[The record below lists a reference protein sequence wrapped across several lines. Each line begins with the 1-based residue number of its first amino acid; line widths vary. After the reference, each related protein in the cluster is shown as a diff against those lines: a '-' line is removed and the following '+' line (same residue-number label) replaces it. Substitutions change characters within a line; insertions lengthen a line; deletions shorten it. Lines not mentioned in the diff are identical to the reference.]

1 DLVYLIRVVVGDAL
15 PYPKV
20 TPEAATYT
28 VDNGVISVDGPTM
41 GAAYVV
47 VRGEVEPRLLAENM
61 DIKYGFDGTNTNILV
76 YSFSTEGFTGDFLE
90 VDGEVLNIELA
101 AYDGAPINATNV
113 PANYELFQNA
123 PNPFNPTTTISFAL
137 PQAGDYTLTI
147 YNITGQIVDEFS
159 GTADAGTVEVEWDA
173 SKLASGVY
181 FYRLTSGNFTATKK
195 AVLLK

>member
-1 DLVYLIRVVVGDAL
+1 VVGDAL

-47 VRGEVEPRLLAENM
+47 VRGEVEPQLLAKNM

-76 YSFSTEGFTGDFLE
+76 YSFSTEGFTGDFLQ

-159 GTADAGTVEVEWDA
+159 GSADAGTVEVEWDA